1 MFAATIIDAS
11 GVAPQG
17 GTVLALTDIT
27 GTIAA
32 GQVVDLASR
41 ERMVVGLDGG
51 QDRVAAPRK
60 IVVAPPLT
68 ATEGAALRLHRIAT
82 AGLSPA
88 DGLAERHP
96 GAMPTA
102 FGDGPELSAQLL
114 DLIRQGRKT
123 GTCGALRHYEE
134 DGDPIPREGEL
145 YIARNWDGS
154 PALVYEVTE
163 VRICRFDEV
172 TEAFA
177 LSEGE
182 GDFDDWTRG
191 HTGYFSRNGGFTPDM
206 QIVCESFRLREVLT

>member
-1 MFAATIIDAS
+1 MFAATISDAS
-11 GVAPQG
+11 GMAPQG

-27 GTIAA
+27 GTIAE
-32 GQVVDLASR
+32 GQVLHLAGR
-41 ERMVVGLDGG
+41 DRTVVGLDD
-51 QDRVAAPRK
+51 QPQRSAAPRK
-60 IVVAPPLT
+60 ILIAPPLT
-68 ATEGAALRLHRIAT
+68 PKEGAALHLHRIAT
-82 AGLSPA
+82 AGLTPA

-96 GAMPTA
+96 GAMPTG
-102 FGDGPELSAQLL
+102 FGDGPALSARLL
-114 DLIRQGRKT
+114 DLIRQGSKT

-145 YIARNWDGS
+145 YIARNWDGT

-182 GDFDDWTRG
+182 GDFDDWKRG
-191 HTGYFSRNGGFTPDM
+191 HIAYFTRNGGFSPDM
-206 QIVCESFRLREVLT
+206 PVVCESFRLREVLT